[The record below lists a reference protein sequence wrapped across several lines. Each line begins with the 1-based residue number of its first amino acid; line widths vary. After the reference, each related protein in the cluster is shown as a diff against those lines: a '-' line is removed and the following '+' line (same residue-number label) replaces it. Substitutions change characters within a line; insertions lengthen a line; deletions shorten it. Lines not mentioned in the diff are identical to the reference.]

1 MYVIAMKN
9 RPYEISAMK
18 QLQKHGYLRP
28 GMVPLVEIIKE
39 TYKYDDLVDPETG
52 KPMKRKRPCG
62 NGTVRECRIPDPST
76 EHDVTLQGIADLF
89 PERDVPV
96 DYFRCDL
103 SRYRYN
109 AGKIALILRLN
120 RDLDFYCNKVRGIL
134 AYPNLI
140 PVVTVKQGMD
150 DVLSADQVAAL
161 VSDLRQRNPD
171 QRIAL
176 RFDDMDGYED
186 VAKRVLRDGDYLI
199 YDFNEQPIRSKPVEC
214 RRLKN
219 LNLPAQTVAL
229 CSPRRR
235 ELTGKDFKDCKDGE
249 VTNLIENAHLDD
261 YKNYDFDGDG
271 DYGGLRDNQD
281 DGGANKGHDLA
292 IMYDGKVNGFK
303 IYVKDDYDLGPNGFW
318 DVVEH
323 MLADTEL
330 AQDDTCLALAAITD
344 KYRRHEKGYTF
355 AEWIKYTLVRYIQQ
369 LAMSRPGFV

>member
-9 RPYEISAMK
+9 RSCEIAAMK
-18 QLQKHGYLRP
+18 QLQEHGYLRP
-28 GMVPLVEIIKE
+28 DMMPLVEIIKE
-39 TYKYDDLVDPETG
+39 THKCDDLVDPETG
-52 KPMKRKRPCG
+52 APIKRKQRCNDG
-62 NGTVRECRIPDPST
+62 VVRSYRITDQST
-76 EHDVTLQGIADLF
+76 ERDVTLQIVSDLF
-89 PERDVPV
+89 SARDVLV

-103 SRYRYN
+103 GKYHYD
-109 AGKIALILRLN
+109 AGKIELVLRLN
-120 RDLDFYCNKVRGIL
+120 RDLNLYCGKVLGIA
-134 AYPNLI
+134 AYPHLI
-140 PVVTVKQGMD
+140 PVIAVKQSMD
-150 DVLSADQVAAL
+150 DVLSPEQV
-161 VSDLRQRNPD
+161 VSLANDLRRDNPS

-176 RFDDMDGYED
+176 RFDDIDGYEN
-186 VAKRVLRDGDYLI
+186 VAKQVLHEEDCLI

-249 VTNLIENAHLDD
+249 VTNLIDNAHLDV
-261 YKNYDFDGDG
+261 YRNYGFDGVG
-271 DYGGLRDNQD
+271 DYGGLRDNLPD
-281 DGGANKGHDLA
+281 RGANKGRALA

-344 KYRRHEKGYTF
+344 KYRRHEKGYAF
-355 AEWIKYTLVRYIQQ
+355 AEWIKYTFVRYIQQ

>member
-18 QLQKHGYLRP
+18 QLQEHGYLRSD
-28 GMVPLVEIIKE
+28 MVPLVEIIKE
-39 TYKYDDLVDPETG
+39 THKCDYLVDPETG
-52 KPMKRKRPCG
+52 IPMKRKQRCG
-62 NGTVRECRIPDPST
+62 NGAVREYRIPDPST

-89 PERDVPV
+89 PKRDVLI

-109 AGKIALILRLN
+109 AGKIALTLKLN
-120 RDLDFYCNKVRGIL
+120 RDLELYCDKVRGIL
-134 AYPNLI
+134 AFSNLI
-140 PVVTVKQGMD
+140 PVITVKQSMD
-150 DVLSADQVAAL
+150 DVLSTDQVAAL
-161 VSDLRQRNPD
+161 VNDLRRSNPN

-186 VAKRVLRDGDYLI
+186 VAKRILRDGDYLI

-214 RRLKN
+214 MRLKN
-219 LNLPAQTVAL
+219 LNLPAHTVAL
-229 CSPRRR
+229 CSPRHR

-249 VTNLIENAHLDD
+249 VTNLIDNAHLDV
-261 YKNYDFDGDG
+261 YRNYGFDSVG
-271 DYGGLRDNQD
+271 DYGGLRDNLPD
-281 DGGANKGHDLA
+281 RGANKGRALA

-303 IYVKDDYDLGPNGFW
+303 IYVNDDYDLGPNGFW

-330 AQDDTCLALAAITD
+330 AQDDTCLALAAIAD
-344 KYRRHEKGYTF
+344 KYRRHEKGYAF

-369 LAMSRPGFV
+369 LAMSRPEFD

>member
-18 QLQKHGYLRP
+18 QLQKHGYLRSD
-28 GMVPLVEIIKE
+28 MMPLVEIIKE
-39 TYKYDDLVDPETG
+39 THKCDDLVDPETG
-52 KPMKRKRPCG
+52 APIKRKQRCNDG
-62 NGTVRECRIPDPST
+62 VVRSYRITDQST
-76 EHDVTLQGIADLF
+76 ERDVTLQGIADLF
-89 PERDVPV
+89 PERDVLV

-103 SRYRYN
+103 GKYHYD
-109 AGKIALILRLN
+109 AGKIELVLRLN
-120 RDLDFYCNKVRGIL
+120 RDLNLYCGKVLGIA
-134 AYPNLI
+134 AYPHLI
-140 PVVTVKQGMD
+140 PVIAVKQGMD

-249 VTNLIENAHLDD
+249 VTNLIDNAHLDV
-261 YKNYDFDGDG
+261 YKNYGFDGVG
-271 DYGGLRDNQD
+271 DYGGLRDNLPD
-281 DGGANKGHDLA
+281 RGANKGRALA

-318 DVVEH
+318 DVVER